1 MSAENN
7 NNNYNNNNN
16 NNNTPHPPFVTNSDH
31 SAWIIVAASLG
42 LALTLVF
49 AGIRVFI
56 RKIISPGVGLDDAL
70 LAVATVFSV
79 VEASLLLGA
88 CRVGLGRS
96 EGSLSFGD
104 LDTVQQLYYAA
115 TLFFALGIGLSK
127 ASVAAFLLRIA
138 PFNPHRKMVKITFA
152 LISVWTFALVFVL
165 SLRCDLERPWRVS
178 TAGCSDAIIL
188 RWEIVDAF
196 GCLFELAMVGISIW
210 LVWGVSA
217 LSWSQKAVVVVMF
230 AFRLPVILFT
240 VLRLLSYPDANRW
253 DPTLLEAEF
262 VSWSQAE
269 LGYSLIASTIL
280 VMRPFISNL
289 VTHYAG
295 SGKTAPRGD
304 ERAHLMLPMK
314 FGSVSSP
321 PPSDSA
327 PSPVLDSERRHSE
340 ATLAKAVLVG
350 GIRQSRQVSIV

>member
-1 MSAENN
+1 MSEPSNSTG
-7 NNNYNNNNN
+7 YS
-16 NNNTPHPPFVTNSDH
+16 PPFATVTDDDH
-31 SAWIIVAASLG
+31 SAWIIIAASLG

-70 LAVATVFSV
+70 LAVATVFSI

-88 CRVGLGRS
+88 CRVGLGKS
-96 EGSLSFGD
+96 EVSLSSDD
-104 LDTVQQLYYAA
+104 LNTVQQLYYAA

-138 PFNPHRKMVKITFA
+138 PFNPHRKTVKVLFA
-152 LISVWTFALVFVL
+152 LILVWTVTLDFVL
-165 SLRCDLERPWRVS
+165 SLRCDLERPWRVN
-178 TAGCSDAIIL
+178 TASCSDAIIL
-188 RWEIVDAF
+188 RWEILDAF
-196 GCLFELAMVGISIW
+196 GCLFELAMVGMSIW

-217 LSWSQKAVVVVMF
+217 LSWSQKMVVVVMF

-240 VLRLLSYPDANRW
+240 ILRLLSYPDSNRW

-269 LGYSLIASTIL
+269 LCYSLIASTIL
-280 VMRPFISNL
+280 VMRPFISSL
-289 VTHYAG
+289 VTHYGG
-295 SGKTAPRGD
+295 SGKAASRG
-304 ERAHLMLPMK
+304 EEQAHLMLPMK
-314 FGSVSSP
+314 WGSVSSP

-327 PSPVLDSERRHSE
+327 PSFVLDSERRDSE
-340 ATLAKAVLVG
+340 ATLARAVLVG
-350 GIRQSRQVSIV
+350 GVRQTRQASIV